1 MTQKK
6 ILVLGSKGMLGRYVF
21 ELLKKIGH
29 NTDELNRQ
37 EYDALDGN
45 IETLLSVNKIK
56 NLKKGDIIINC
67 IGLLPHAFND
77 NSISNKG
84 CDNDIFKKFILIN
97 TILPNNLEKI
107 KLIKSVEIINITSD
121 CVFSGS
127 KGKYNELD
135 NADYMWAYGITKT
148 LGECSKICNIRSSI
162 IGEENKNKRSLLEW
176 VISNKNSTING
187 YTNYHWNGITCL
199 QMAKVIQKIINEDLI
214 WEGTRH
220 IYSPTSIS
228 KFDLVNLINKIYNL
242 NISINKYELPNSIDR
257 TLSSIY
263 NNDYEIP
270 EISKQIKDLF
280 EWEYE

>member
-1 MTQKK
+1 MTQKR
-6 ILVLGSKGMLGRYVF
+6 ILVLGSNGMLGRYVF
-21 ELLKKIGH
+21 ELFKQIGH

-37 EYDALDGN
+37 EYDALDGKL
-45 IETLLSVNKIK
+45 ETLLSVNKIK
-56 NLKKGDIIINC
+56 NLKKGDIVINC

-84 CDNDIFKKFILIN
+84 YSNDIFKKFILIN

-107 KLIKSVEIINITSD
+107 KFIKSIKVINITSD

-148 LGECSKICNIRSSI
+148 LGECSNICNIRSSI
-162 IGEENKNKRSLLEW
+162 IGEEKKNKRSLLEW
-176 VISNKNSTING
+176 VKSNKNSTING
-187 YTNYHWNGITCL
+187 YTNYIWNGITCL

-220 IYSPTSIS
+220 IYSPNAIS
-228 KFDLVNLINKIYNL
+228 KFDLVNLINEIYNL
-242 NISINKYELPNSIDR
+242 NITINKYKLPNSIDR

-263 NNDYEIP
+263 NYDFEIP